1 MFDGLEDS
9 PCKILAG
16 KTRGLGLLVPADAST
31 IETIINNIRHLITTQ
46 GDAIAR
52 PRHPPSSKP
61 ASVAEVV
68 HVAPSQHDDELPVVW
83 SFYHGGS
90 WKVNWTDKDGKRHS
104 NAVSY
109 VVPDKDEHGKL
120 LEQGA

>member
-1 MFDGLEDS
+1 M
-9 PCKILAG
+9 
-16 KTRGLGLLVPADAST
+16 
-31 IETIINNIRHLITTQ
+31 
-46 GDAIAR
+46 
-52 PRHPPSSKP
+52 
-61 ASVAEVV
+61 
-68 HVAPSQHDDELPVVW
+68 APSQPDDELPVVW

-120 LEQGA
+120 LEQDAYNMETKKTYQRAIKAWNSLDFSDRPRFVDSNPDEDS